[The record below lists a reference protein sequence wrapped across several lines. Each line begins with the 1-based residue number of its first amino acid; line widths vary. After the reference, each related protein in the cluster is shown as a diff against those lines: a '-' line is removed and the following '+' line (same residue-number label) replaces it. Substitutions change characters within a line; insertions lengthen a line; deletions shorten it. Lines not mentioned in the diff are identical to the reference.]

1 MMLHIDPEVWDK
13 TLDFLR
19 TAIDEQSFTTWLE
32 PTRFDS
38 YEEDHNRLSL
48 SVPSDFFREWLNIKY
63 RGKIEEALAA
73 VTGRSI
79 QVVFRVSGNGAHA
92 DEGTLE
98 SELGLDDSDSSGP
111 WIGELRENAESC
123 PVVYSQRLNPRYTFE
138 SFVVGESNRFACA
151 AARAVADP
159 TSKAYNPLFVY
170 GGTGLGKT
178 HLMHAIGNQIV
189 QAHGNIKAYYV
200 SSEQFMNLFIDA
212 IAQKR
217 QMDFR
222 SYFRGCD
229 VLLIDDIQFFIG
241 KERTQTEFFHTFNA
255 LYESG
260 RKIVVSSD
268 RPPKELA
275 PLEER
280 LRSRFEWGLIVDIQK
295 PDLETRVAILR
306 QKARMESVK
315 VPQNVILF
323 LAEHVK
329 SNIRELEGALLRLK
343 AYATLH
349 ECPIDLPIARSA
361 VGRLLI
367 NAEAP
372 TRLTV
377 EDIQHVVCNYFD
389 IKRNDLLGVS
399 RAKRF
404 CEPRHIAQFLSRKL
418 TSLSLPDIG
427 QRFGGR
433 DHTSVLHACKRIE
446 RNMEKDPNLAN
457 LVNYLTKSLRD
468 KAGKSG

>member
-1 MMLHIDPEVWDK
+1 MMLHIDSDVWDK
-13 TLDFLR
+13 TLEYLR
-19 TAIDEQSFTTWLE
+19 TAIDEQSFATWLE
-32 PTRFDS
+32 PTRFES
-38 YEEDHNRLSL
+38 YEETGNRLSV
-48 SVPSDFFREWLNIKY
+48 SVPSDFFREWLTIKY

-73 VTGRSI
+73 VTGRNV
-79 QVVFRVSGNGAHA
+79 QVGFRVNGTAPHPDDGSIEA
-92 DEGTLE
+92 
-98 SELGLDDSDSSGP
+98 ELGVTESGTGGP
-111 WIGELRENAESC
+111 WIGELRESAD
-123 PVVYSQRLNPRYTFE
+123 PAPFVFPQRLNPRYSFE

-178 HLMHAIGNQIV
+178 HLMHAIGNQILLT
-189 QAHGNIKAYYV
+189 HGNLKAYYL

-217 QMDFR
+217 QVDFR
-222 SYFRGCD
+222 NYFRGCD
-229 VLLIDDIQFFIG
+229 VLLIDDIQFFVG

-280 LRSRFEWGLIVDIQK
+280 LRSRFEWGLIVDIEK
-295 PDLETRVAILR
+295 PDLETRIAILR
-306 QKARMESVK
+306 QKARMENMK
-315 VPQNVILF
+315 VPQNTLMF

-329 SNIRELEGALLRLK
+329 SNVRELEGALLRLK
-343 AYATLH
+343 AYAMLH
-349 ECPIDLPIARSA
+349 ECPIDLPLARSA
-361 VGRLLI
+361 VGRLLAT
-367 NAEAP
+367 AEAP
-372 TRLTV
+372 SRLNV
-377 EDIQHVVCNYFD
+377 EDIQQTVCNYFD

-399 RAKRF
+399 RAKKF
-404 CEPRHIAQFLSRKL
+404 CEPRHIAQYLARKM

-457 LVNYLTKSLRD
+457 LVNHLTKQL
-468 KAGKSG
+468 KEKSGS